1 MPQQLLSLHNVGKKY
16 LADKGD
22 RQKGDFWGYHA
33 VAKTLKGKVETY
45 LKEYKYRVGILQ
57 KTPRAAADQ
66 EQEVVGLFLTYD
78 AGASF
83 TNQEPAPVNM
93 NLAFTEAHVMA
104 YESESAQVVASLAN
118 LTGDKLVRKFVALC
132 AIELKFLYGCSVPW
146 DKLPDAGQSP
156 CEQGSDPASVPAS
169 PKRTQAPSPKAPS
182 PKTKSRALSSGDED
196 DEDSGA
202 YNDSDAYGSGDD
214 RGGDRNVQ
222 FTMIDPERIFD
233 TDWTEFKYPVP
244 AHFVPRF
251 KEAHAVAAVFHL
263 DAELAAK
270 FPVLNGQINTG
281 WHAHYN

>member
-22 RQKGDFWGYHA
+22 RPKGEFWGYHA
-33 VAKTLKGKVETY
+33 VAKPLKGKVETY

-57 KTPRAAADQ
+57 KTPCAAADQ

-146 DKLPDAGQSP
+146 DKLPVAGQSASAD
-156 CEQGSDPASVPAS
+156 QGSDPASVAASRSPS
-169 PKRTQAPSPKAPS
+169 PKPNVTQAQAPSNRK
-182 PKTKSRALSSGDED
+182 
-196 DEDSGA
+196 
-202 YNDSDAYGSGDD
+202 
-214 RGGDRNVQ
+214 
-222 FTMIDPERIFD
+222 
-233 TDWTEFKYPVP
+233 
-244 AHFVPRF
+244 HFLQ
-251 KEAHAVAAVFHL
+251 AVKKITTA
-263 DAELAAK
+263 
-270 FPVLNGQINTG
+270 T
-281 WHAHYN
+281 